1 VTDSEPDPETESDAE
16 DSGTESD
23 AEDSETE
30 PVAESDDAEP
40 DSDEERL
47 EKLGEHIEEVRRST
61 QSEGGA
67 LDEPDERTLNDPE
80 GDGDEGIDGA
90 VPA

>member
-1 VTDSEPDPETESDAE
+1 MSDAE
-16 DSGTESD
+16 P
-23 AEDSETE
+23 E
-30 PVAESDDAEP
+30 PSSDDEAAASVPDDAGP

-61 QSEGGA
+61 ESDGGA
-67 LDEPDERTLNDPE
+67 LDVPDERTLNDPE